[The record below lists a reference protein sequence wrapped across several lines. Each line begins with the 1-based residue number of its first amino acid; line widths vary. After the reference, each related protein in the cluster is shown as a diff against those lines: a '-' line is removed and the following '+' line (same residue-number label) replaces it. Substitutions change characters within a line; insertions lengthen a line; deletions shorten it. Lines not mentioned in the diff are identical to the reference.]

1 MSEKISIKLLE
12 NDGLTKILFNK
23 SYKTILFELYG
34 DNGFYYNGKIS
45 SNSNNIN
52 ILFETVKDKIIFIK
66 ITEIGSKKQKFYSKF
81 FNFNKKIIKKN
92 VSMKI
97 SNIESSK
104 ECDTLNIKECDTL
117 NNLNITSDNDLEE
130 LDSENECISNED
142 E

>member
-1 MSEKISIKLLE
+1 
-12 NDGLTKILFNK
+12 
-23 SYKTILFELYG
+23 
-34 DNGFYYNGKIS
+34 
-45 SNSNNIN
+45 
-52 ILFETVKDKIIFIK
+52 
-66 ITEIGSKKQKFYSKF
+66 
-81 FNFNKKIIKKN
+81 
-92 VSMKI
+92 MKI